1 MDILYAQQGDT
12 LDRLLYRQYGR
23 TAGLVEIALEH
34 NPQLANQPVLAIG
47 QEIKMPDIASTTTL
61 AADTVNLWD

>member
-1 MDILYAQQGDT
+1 MDVLYA
-12 LDRLLYRQYGR
+12 
-23 TAGLVEIALEH
+23 
-34 NPQLANQPVLAIG
+34 